1 MLKELTS
8 EERQALT
15 DHVGEV
21 IIREARDGAL
31 RRSMKIA
38 KYQTPNPADLE
49 RFEPLSRLTKEQQEA
64 VCDLLSSAI
73 TDTIFSLFETI
84 ENYPERMEFVI
95 IKNGERYNMAEVSWQ
110 MGSEIA
116 CFEEDG
122 WIQKFSNIGRFVL

>member
-1 MLKELTS
+1 MMKELTS

-64 VCDLLSSAI
+64 VCCRAQLQIL
-73 TDTIFSLFETI
+73 FSLCSKQLKTI
-84 ENYPERMEFVI
+84 RNVW
-95 IKNGERYNMAEVSWQ
+95 N
-110 MGSEIA
+110 
-116 CFEEDG
+116 
-122 WIQKFSNIGRFVL
+122 L